1 MVDNPIVPS
10 ANYEARYAKYNK
22 ADLCDTNFPKPK
34 ACKNPCKYKSW
45 ESWGAFKVNDP
56 SYPADAASVTAG
68 YPEERNK
75 RQRMGATVFTDMKVQ
90 LPTSFKLM
98 ILMDGLYEIR
108 YGTGATAV
116 VQTDDSYGWFI

>member
-1 MVDNPIVPS
+1 MLNLLKSSRKNDKIF
-10 ANYEARYAKYNK
+10 
-22 ADLCDTNFPKPK
+22 LQKPK

-90 LPTSFKLM
+90 LPAAANTK
-98 ILMDGLYEIR
+98 
-108 YGTGATAV
+108 
-116 VQTDDSYGWFI
+116 TDYQMR